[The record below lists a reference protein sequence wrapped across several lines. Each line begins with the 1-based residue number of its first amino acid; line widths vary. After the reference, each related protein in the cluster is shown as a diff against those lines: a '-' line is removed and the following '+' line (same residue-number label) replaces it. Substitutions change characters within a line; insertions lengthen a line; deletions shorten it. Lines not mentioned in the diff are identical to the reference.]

1 MTTASVDHAKA
12 LNALLRSL
20 KSKYAPEGELPQ
32 RTPLEEMIYSY
43 LLWEAPIAKADA
55 AYRRLMNHV
64 VDVNELRVCRPP
76 EIIASIGKTYPLA
89 EERAM
94 RLKASLHEIYLR
106 EFAVSL
112 DKCASLSKRDARRYL
127 DTLEGMPPFVAA
139 RVVLLRLGGHAIPVD
154 NNLLI
159 RLIAK
164 GVVEPDY
171 DCSRAEGVLERHVK
185 ADDGIQV
192 HLTLLN
198 WADDPATEPKKQKV
212 TRKTEEP
219 ADPPAAKPTVKS
231 GTTKR
236 VKAKA

>member
-1 MTTASVDHAKA
+1 MTTATIDHARA

-20 KSKYAPEGELPQ
+20 KAKYAPDAELAE
-32 RTPLEEMIYSY
+32 RTPLEELIYSF

-55 AYRRLMNHV
+55 AFKRLMNNV

-76 EIIASIGKTYPLA
+76 EIISIIGKTYPLA

-106 EFAVSL
+106 EFAVTL
-112 DKCASLSKRDARRYL
+112 DKCAALSKRDARKYL
-127 DTLEGMPPFVAA
+127 DTLDGMPPFVSA

-154 NNLLI
+154 ENLLA
-159 RLIAK
+159 RLVAK

-171 DCSRAEGVLERHVK
+171 DCARAEGVLERHVK
-185 ADDGIQV
+185 ADDAINV

-198 WADDPATEPKKQKV
+198 WADDPATEPKKPKPS
-212 TRKTEEP
+212 RKASESSI
-219 ADPPAAKPTVKS
+219 PPSPKPTVKS
-231 GTTKR
+231 AAPKR
-236 VKAKA
+236 VKARA